1 MFTIVDDPVQV
12 SRSSPLIQMNAG
24 IESFLKATVKA
35 TPVDAD
41 GHGSTDQLVDLAVRI
56 QRDA

>member
-1 MFTIVDDPVQV
+1 
-12 SRSSPLIQMNAG
+12 MNAG

-35 TPVDAD
+35 TPEDAD
-41 GHGSTDQLVDLAVRI
+41 GHDSTDQLVDLAVRI